1 MIDERDR
8 FVQAARRFDPP
19 EDAFERLLHRKQ
31 ARDRARRIA
40 TGALALVIAVA
51 VLGGLGLSITGG
63 QRPSPANPN
72 VTPSQ
77 TYTSSVLGYQMSYPQ
92 GWTLVNQAT
101 KPWVHGHDSDKERK
115 GTIDRYLS
123 PEEAEFT
130 VSSQAVP
137 PGMTAEDWLHDY
149 IGSNSLFFPR
159 CWPRLFLWPKVT
171 IDGQTARLH
180 GKDPFCNFTEA
191 VAIAG
196 GRAYVFRA
204 SPGPTC
210 CSMFDP
216 ALWDAFISSVKLKP
230 ELVSKP

>member
-1 MIDERDR
+1 MTC
-8 FVQAARRFDPP
+8 
-19 EDAFERLLHRKQ
+19 
-31 ARDRARRIA
+31 RRIQ
-40 TGALALVIAVA
+40 ALVVLYGMMFLGVA
-51 VLGGLGLSITGG
+51 CTSASGA
-63 QRPSPANPN
+63 PSVGTSATESPTVA
-72 VTPSQ
+72 SGQ
-77 TYTSSVLGYQMSYPQ
+77 TYTSHVLGYQMSYPQ
-92 GWTLVNQAT
+92 GWTLVDRAT
-101 KPWVHGHDSDKERK
+101 KPWVHGHDSDKERT
-115 GTIDRYLS
+115 GTIDRFTS
-123 PEEAEFT
+123 PQQAEFT

-137 PGMTAEDWLHDY
+137 PGWTEQEWLQNY
-149 IGSNSLFFPR
+149 IGDLFESFPR
-159 CWPRLFLWPKVT
+159 CWPKAILWPKVT

-230 ELVSKP
+230 ELASAS